1 MIYQRNQS
9 RISIEYNRIFSFWY
23 SRLNEVDAN
32 QNQDTSD
39 EDSEGSIKTGEQ
51 ATTD

>member
-9 RISIEYNRIFSFWY
+9 RISIKIWSKKFCFCRI
-23 SRLNEVDAN
+23 NEVDRN
-32 QNQDTSD
+32 INQDTSD
-39 EDSEGSIKTGEQ
+39 EDSVESIKTGEQ